1 MMPANRDNSIE
12 IPVAEQNDYHVKRL
26 QKIHIKKEKRYENN
40 VSIVVYSKRDFEDM
54 QKAIEKYNYKGLGEM
69 TVIHNPT
76 LLPEVEKKETPKPEV
91 EKKLKAPR
99 KTTKK

>member
-1 MMPANRDNSIE
+1 
-12 IPVAEQNDYHVKRL
+12 
-26 QKIHIKKEKRYENN
+26 
-40 VSIVVYSKRDFEDM
+40 M